1 MSVIDGSDKLRA
13 VRVIKIGGRAQGDS
27 RLAGA
32 VAHAATVGASLCVV
46 HGGGDEVTQLQRRL
60 GGEPTFRDG
69 RRVTTESDLAV
80 VRMVLSGT
88 VNKRL
93 VAEFLKAGVRAAGIS
108 GEDAALLT
116 CSRFGDGELGEVG
129 EPQDVDARLIAALF
143 SGGFVPV
150 VSPLGRF
157 ADGRGCNVNGDD
169 AAAAIASALGADEL
183 LLVADVPGVLDA
195 NGTAITSLDADE
207 MHALVTNGTA
217 RGGMI
222 AKLEAASRAL
232 AAGVRRVRI
241 GDISAISDAT
251 AGTTITPLRV
261 SSSRGA

>member
-1 MSVIDGSDKLRA
+1 MGGARGV
-13 VRVIKIGGRAQGDS
+13 VRVIKIGGRAQGDA

-32 VAHAATVGASLCVV
+32 VAQAAASGVSLCVV
-46 HGGGDEVTQLQRRL
+46 HGGGDEVSQLQRQL

-93 VAEFLKAGVRAAGIS
+93 VSEFLTAGVRAAGVS
-108 GEDAALLT
+108 GEDGALLT
-116 CSRFGDGELGEVG
+116 CSRFGNGEFGEVG
-129 EPQDVDARLIAALF
+129 EPQVVDVRLLSALF
-143 SGGFVPV
+143 AGGFVPV

-183 LLVADVPGVLDA
+183 LLVADVAGVLDGNA
-195 NGTAITSLDADE
+195 SPIAALDADE
-207 MHALVTNGTA
+207 MQALIANGIA
-217 RGGMI
+217 VGGMI
-222 AKLEAASRAL
+222 AKLEAAGRAL
-232 AAGVRRVRI
+232 TAGVQRVRI
-241 GDISAISDAT
+241 GDISAISDAQ
-251 AGTTITPLRV
+251 AGTTMTSLRAE
-261 SSSRGA
+261 SSRSA